1 MYRFG
6 YKFLAG
12 AVRSTQDQYLA
23 IRDVKIKVREDGAT
37 SADTTEASTL
47 KQAHNRCESIKV
59 K

>member
-1 MYRFG
+1 MGSEMCIRD
-6 YKFLAG
+6 
-12 AVRSTQDQYLA
+12 RYLA